1 MLLLGNNISENFTQH
16 EKSPMHIAIRPFGN
30 SRGIVIPKT
39 LLTQLGLE
47 DEAEVSVENDA
58 LVIRKPAQ
66 AARAG
71 WGEAA
76 KALAQANDDVLV
88 MGDFG
93 NEADQDLTW

>member
-1 MLLLGNNISENFTQH
+1 
-16 EKSPMHIAIRPFGN
+16 MHIAIRPFGN

-47 DEAEVSVENDA
+47 DAAEVSVENDS
-58 LVIRKPAQ
+58 LVIRKPSQ
-66 AARAG
+66 APRSG
-71 WGEAA
+71 WGDAA

-93 NEADQDLTW
+93 NEVDEDLKW